1 MEGVPL
7 TLPLAVLELLTG
19 AGLTVLLPL
28 AGARI
33 AREQPRFLQWLAKL
47 VVETRDGARQ
57 SVADRAG
64 LAGGAAALD
73 RHEHV
78 ELSDGVRDRQRLRD
92 DHPQRLAREVV
103 LEGAAV
109 DDDASGAGLDPH
121 TGHRR
126 LAPPSAV
133 EPVEHG
139 RHLSPLRRLRR
150 TCRPQRERGR
160 LLGAVRMLGTAI

>member
-57 SVADRAG
+57 SVADAPARP
-64 LAGGAAALD
+64 GGAAALAPHGPVD
-73 RHEHV
+73 R
-78 ELSDGVRDRQRLRD
+78 
-92 DHPQRLAREVV
+92 P
-103 LEGAAV
+103 
-109 DDDASGAGLDPH
+109 AGS
-121 TGHRR
+121 R
-126 LAPPSAV
+126 AP
-133 EPVEHG
+133 
-139 RHLSPLRRLRR
+139 RRLREVHTR
-150 TCRPQRERGR
+150 RFGWQ
-160 LLGAVRMLGTAI
+160 AVAQ

>member
-64 LAGGAAALD
+64 LAAGAAALD

-78 ELSDGVRDRQRLRD
+78 ELADGVRDRHAPRRD
-92 DHPQRLAREVV
+92 HTHGVSREV
-103 LEGAAV
+103 AA
-109 DDDASGAGLDPH
+109 D
-121 TGHRR
+121 
-126 LAPPSAV
+126 
-133 EPVEHG
+133 
-139 RHLSPLRRLRR
+139 
-150 TCRPQRERGR
+150 
-160 LLGAVRMLGTAI
+160 